1 MKNPWIIS
9 ARPKT
14 LPLAISGVIMALSFT
29 LQQVKV
35 INWYVF
41 SGIVFVAVGLQV
53 LSNFANDYGDFQ
65 KGTDQL
71 ANRGDRM
78 LTTGAITPLKMKR
91 ALWMLSIVV
100 LLVGVST
107 LYYSYIIDNLSSSGV
122 LGILSLGIM
131 GILAA
136 LFYTIG
142 KKAYGYIGLG
152 DLMVFV
158 FFGLIPVIGGLL
170 VLGGT
175 INISV
180 VLGSI
185 GVGTLSVAVLNTNNY
200 RDLETDKKSNK
211 QTIAVRL
218 GEKNTLRYQK
228 ILLVFGFLGIVSS
241 YVFYIKQLFKYSS
254 SKHYL
259 EMLLVFFVF
268 LPTAVFL
275 GRYFSEMQGLK
286 PGNREDINPLLKRF
300 SLTTLLLCGIHLALS
315 LYLRDIIGPK

>member
-14 LPLAISGVIMALSFT
+14 LPLAISGVIMALSFA
-29 LQQVKV
+29 LQQIDI
-35 INWYVF
+35 INWYVL
-41 SGIVFVAVGLQV
+41 SGVVFVAVGLQV

-71 ANRGDRM
+71 ANRVDRM
-78 LTTGAITPLKMKR
+78 LTTGAITPSKMKR
-91 ALWMLSIVV
+91 ALWILSFIVF
-100 LLVGVST
+100 LVGIST
-107 LYYSYIIDNLSSSGV
+107 LYYSFFIGNLSPISMFGILFLGV
-122 LGILSLGIM
+122 L

-142 KKAYGYIGLG
+142 KKAYGYNGLG

-175 INISV
+175 INTGV
-180 VLGSI
+180 VLGSV
-185 GVGTLSVAVLNTNNY
+185 GVGFLSVAVLNTNNY
-200 RDLETDKKSNK
+200 RDLETDKESNK
-211 QTIAVRL
+211 QTIAVWL

-228 ILLVFGFLGIVSS
+228 LLLVFGFLGIVSS
-241 YVFYIKQLFKYSS
+241 YVFYINQLFKESTS
-254 SKHYL
+254 THYL

-275 GRYFSEMQGLK
+275 GRYFAEMEGLK
-286 PGNREDINPLLKRF
+286 PNNREEINPLLKRF
-300 SLTTLLLCGIHLALS
+300 SLTTLLLCGIHLVLS
-315 LYLRDIIGPK
+315 LCLHDIIGPI